1 MPYRLEL
8 EDDNG
13 DVIKTWHLIPG
24 K

>member
-13 DVIKTWHLIPG
+13 DVIRTWHLIPG